1 MKNQKKQNIIQ
12 LALALVILVLI
23 NYISSQSF
31 FRIDLTSD
39 KRYTLSEV
47 THELIDSLDDV
58 VYIEVYLDGD
68 MPIGFQ
74 RMQKSIKEML
84 DEFRVI
90 AGENIQ
96 YTFVNPS
103 RSTEQSERNALFRD
117 LYDRGLEP
125 TNVKDRDK
133 QGGIAEKLLFP
144 GAIITYRD
152 KETPVNFLKNNPA
165 FSAEVNLNNSIQDI
179 EYELVDA
186 IRKIT
191 AKKRKKIAFIE
202 GQNELDEFETGDI
215 TKALAEY
222 YSIDRVTIKEYLN
235 ILEPYDAVIIAGPKE
250 EYTEKSKFIL
260 DQYIMNGGKVLW
272 FIDAVNVNM
281 DSLSTGSSTFALIN
295 DVNLNDQLFKY
306 GVRINPNV
314 IQDVQCAV
322 IPINTSVSST
332 QPKFSPAPWLYYPLI
347 IPPDN
352 HPVTKSLNVIRTKF
366 PGVIDTVGARTDIA
380 KEILLSSSANARVL
394 DAPLLVNLAQVR
406 EQINPAAFNKAHLPI
421 AVLLKGTFES
431 VFKNR
436 YLQNILGKN
445 DFSFKETSE
454 PTEMIVISDADI
466 IRNEVRQRADGVF
479 ISPLGYDRYTKQTY
493 GNKEFV
499 MNAVHYLVDQKGLL
513 DLRSREFKLRILDKA
528 KIIDERFKWQ
538 LINTIVPIFFVI
550 VVGGILM
557 FIRKRKYTV

>member
-12 LALALVILVLI
+12 LALALVILMLI
-23 NYISSQSF
+23 NYISSQTF

-39 KRYTLSEV
+39 KRYTLSEI

-74 RMQKSIKEML
+74 RMQKSVKEML

-103 RSTEQSERNALFRD
+103 RSSDQSERNALFRD
-117 LYDRGLEP
+117 LYERGLEP
-125 TNVKDRDK
+125 TNVKDRDDE
-133 QGGIAEKLLFP
+133 GGVAEKLLFP
-144 GAIITYRD
+144 GAIVTYRD

-186 IRKIT
+186 IRKIA
-191 AKKRKKIAFIE
+191 AKKRKKIAFVE
-202 GQNELDEFETGDI
+202 GQDELDEFETGDI

-222 YSIDRVTIKEYLN
+222 YSIDRVTIKDYLN

-322 IPINTSVSST
+322 IPVNTSVSST

-352 HPVTKSLNVIRTKF
+352 HPVTKSLNLIKTEF
-366 PGVIDTVGARTDIA
+366 PSVLDTVGAGSKID
-380 KEILLSSSANARVL
+380 KEILLSTSANARVL

-406 EQINPAAFNKAHLPI
+406 EQVNPGAFNKAHLPI
-421 AVLLKGTFES
+421 AVLLEGTFES

-436 YLQNILGKN
+436 YLENIIGKT
-445 DFSFKETSE
+445 DFSFVETSE
-454 PTEMIVISDADI
+454 NNKMIVVSDADI
-466 IRNEVRQRADGVF
+466 IRNEVRERADGVF

-513 DLRSREFKLRILDKA
+513 DLRSREFKLRVLDKA
-528 KIIDERFKWQ
+528 RIIDERLKWQ
-538 LINTIVPIFFVI
+538 LINTIVPIFFVL
-550 VVGGILM
+550 VFGGILM
-557 FIRKRKYTV
+557 FIRKRKYTL

>member
-191 AKKRKKIAFIE
+191 EKKRKKIAFIE

-454 PTEMIVISDADI
+454 PTGMIVISDADI

-528 KIIDERFKWQ
+528 KIIDERLKWQ

-550 VVGGILM
+550 VFGGILM
-557 FIRKRKYTV
+557 FLRKRKYTV

>member
-191 AKKRKKIAFIE
+191 EKK
-202 GQNELDEFETGDI
+202 T
-215 TKALAEY
+215 
-222 YSIDRVTIKEYLN
+222 
-235 ILEPYDAVIIAGPKE
+235 
-250 EYTEKSKFIL
+250 
-260 DQYIMNGGKVLW
+260 
-272 FIDAVNVNM
+272 
-281 DSLSTGSSTFALIN
+281 
-295 DVNLNDQLFKY
+295 
-306 GVRINPNV
+306 
-314 IQDVQCAV
+314 
-322 IPINTSVSST
+322 
-332 QPKFSPAPWLYYPLI
+332 
-347 IPPDN
+347 
-352 HPVTKSLNVIRTKF
+352 
-366 PGVIDTVGARTDIA
+366 
-380 KEILLSSSANARVL
+380 
-394 DAPLLVNLAQVR
+394 
-406 EQINPAAFNKAHLPI
+406 
-421 AVLLKGTFES
+421 
-431 VFKNR
+431 
-436 YLQNILGKN
+436 
-445 DFSFKETSE
+445 
-454 PTEMIVISDADI
+454 
-466 IRNEVRQRADGVF
+466 
-479 ISPLGYDRYTKQTY
+479 
-493 GNKEFV
+493 
-499 MNAVHYLVDQKGLL
+499 
-513 DLRSREFKLRILDKA
+513 
-528 KIIDERFKWQ
+528 
-538 LINTIVPIFFVI
+538 
-550 VVGGILM
+550 
-557 FIRKRKYTV
+557 